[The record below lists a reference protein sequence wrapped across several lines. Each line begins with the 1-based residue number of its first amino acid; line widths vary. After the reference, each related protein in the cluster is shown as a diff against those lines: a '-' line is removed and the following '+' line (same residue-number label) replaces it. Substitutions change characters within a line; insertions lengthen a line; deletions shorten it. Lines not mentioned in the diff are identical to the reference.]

1 MIFLSADDFKGALA
15 TGLLTQLRGTADA
28 NLAAAELNAISEL
41 DPLKERY
48 DIDAELAKTTTG
60 RNKVLIRILVS
71 LTAYWLFNTVP
82 DDEIPQRITDNFK
95 SAIRDIELF
104 AQGKKATTLDP
115 LTDEDGEVITR
126 FEYGF
131 DTKRSNNPFFS

>member
-82 DDEIPQRITDNFK
+82 DDDPPSGISNSLPR
-95 SAIRDIELF
+95 A
-104 AQGKKATTLDP
+104 KKQPPWMP
-115 LTDEDGEVITR
+115 LPTR
-126 FEYGF
+126 TE
-131 DTKRSNNPFFS
+131 K